1 MVEVAKAGLRPKSV
15 LITGTSSGIGLATA
29 VLLASR
35 GWWVFATM
43 RDLHRRNALEQALQ
57 KAGVTDGVEI
67 EQLDVTSS
75 ASIQAAVASILSRTG
90 NRLDA
95 VVHNA
100 GVAAAGALED
110 VPESELRRVM
120 ETNFFGVLGLT
131 RELLPTF
138 RAQRHGRIVIVSSE
152 AAFMGQPTNSIYC
165 ASKWAVEGW
174 SESIAYEFEPFG
186 IDIILIEPGPYRT
199 QIWQSTPRVHPAES
213 PYRAWVQQVLRAA
226 DAHADRVARDPNEV
240 ALTILRALEAK
251 RPRFRYPVGF
261 FARLNHFLRGKVPS
275 RLLRKAT
282 RFYLGLSK

>member
-1 MVEVAKAGLRPKSV
+1 M
-15 LITGTSSGIGLATA
+15 ITGTSSGIGRATA

-35 GWWVFATM
+35 GWRVFATM
-43 RDLHRRNALEQALQ
+43 RNLQARSALEHALQ
-57 KAGVTDGVEI
+57 EAGVADGVEI

-75 ASIQAAVASILSRTG
+75 ASFQAAVASILSRTG

-131 RELLPTF
+131 RALLPTF
-138 RAQRHGRIVIVSSE
+138 RYQRRGRIVVVSSE

-165 ASKWAVEGW
+165 ASKWALEGW
-174 SESIAYEFEPFG
+174 AESMAYELEPFG

-199 QIWQSTPRVHPAES
+199 EIWRSTPRIQPADS
-213 PYRAWVQQVLRAA
+213 PYRTWVQQVLRAG
-226 DAHADRVARDPNEV
+226 DAHAARMARDPKQV
-240 ALTILRALEAK
+240 ALTILKALEA
-251 RPRFRYPVGF
+251 RHPRFRYPVGF

-282 RFYLGLSK
+282 RFYLGLPR